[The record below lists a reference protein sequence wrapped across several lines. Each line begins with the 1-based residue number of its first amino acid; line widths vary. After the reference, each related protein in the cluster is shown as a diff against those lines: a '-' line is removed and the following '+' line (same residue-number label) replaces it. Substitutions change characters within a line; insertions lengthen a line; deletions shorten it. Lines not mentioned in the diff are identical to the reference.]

1 MGGGIV
7 KKTVFYR
14 TFCAFAAVLLL
25 ACTLALPI
33 SATKESAT
41 PPEGAREWD
50 LSEDGKTLTSGFD
63 VYTLYTLPVGYYLD
77 YYSYYEYANPTDTYA
92 DVVSY
97 EKDGAFVWLKKST
110 PTFYATEAGAKSLD
124 AFLEGE
130 VGKYRLNDAE
140 YPNTSAL
147 TAETVDALEA
157 LTAAG
162 KSKKTTE
169 VSALR
174 NAERYDVT
182 AHDKTDTV
190 ATVVGAVYHMD
201 GVYYYLGY
209 QGLGN
214 QFFDADGNFSYR
226 SGSVELV
233 PLDATLTETVEDA
246 IDRLDY
252 ERVEYEYEGDEYDS
266 SPLFGNKE
274 DSISAFWC
282 ATVFFGIL
290 LPIAPLVI
298 GLVLPHSQK
307 RGYPKYWYVLA
318 ITAALWIFFTIVFMF
333 VVGLG

>member
-1 MGGGIV
+1 M
-7 KKTVFYR
+7 KKTVLNR
-14 TFCAFAAVLLL
+14 IFCVFAAVLLL

-63 VYTLYTLPVGYYLD
+63 VYYLYTLPVGYYLD
-77 YYSYYEYANPTDTYA
+77 YHTYYEYANPTDTYA
-92 DVVSY
+92 GVVSY
-97 EKDGAFVWLKKST
+97 EKDGAFVWLTKST

-130 VGKYRLNDAE
+130 IGKYRLNDAANT
-140 YPNTSAL
+140 YKNTSAL

-226 SGSVELV
+226 SGSVDLV

-246 IDRLDY
+246 IDQLDY
-252 ERVEYEYEGDEYDS
+252 ERVEYEYEDDEYDS

-290 LPIAPLVI
+290 LPIAPLVM

-307 RGYPKYWYVLA
+307 RGYPKYWYALA
-318 ITAALWIFFTIVFMF
+318 IAAALWIFFTIIFMF

>member
-1 MGGGIV
+1 M
-7 KKTVFYR
+7 KKTVLNR
-14 TFCAFAAVLLL
+14 IFCVFAAVLLL

-77 YYSYYEYANPTDTYA
+77 YHTYYEYANPTDTYA
-92 DVVSY
+92 GVVSY
-97 EKDGAFVWLKKST
+97 EKDGAFVWLTKST

-130 VGKYRLNDAE
+130 IGKYRLNDAANT
-140 YPNTSAL
+140 YKNTSAL

-226 SGSVELV
+226 SGSVDLV

-246 IDRLDY
+246 IDQLDY
-252 ERVEYEYEGDEYDS
+252 ERVEYEYEDDEYDS

-290 LPIAPLVI
+290 LPIAPLVM

-307 RGYPKYWYVLA
+307 RGYPKYWYALA
-318 ITAALWIFFTIVFMF
+318 IAAALWIFFTIIFMF